1 MDLLSDEFAPSVTDP
16 LDAVEQAV
24 IAEQYPYDRDEM
36 GELHLTASGAWRDH
50 QIWFAWRE
58 ELEAL
63 HICASLDLKVPSN
76 KFRDVCEL
84 VARLNEKLWLGH
96 FDVWFE
102 DGSIVYRHALSLPN
116 GETVSPAQA
125 AAEADAAARVAAQAA
140 HGRSRASLWVQH
152 GSRTQRRRP
161 RADHVARPI
170 MEVEHELAPLGDA
183 AARHLDPGEDRD
195 RGGDRVQLLH
205 HSCLEVGG
213 DGGILDGTPYLA
225 MVHGPFAKPGTRMPG
240 IYEMMKTH
248 GCVGYVHTLDAE
260 ALARMRPRGCLR
272 LKI

>member
-125 AAEADAAARVAAQAA
+125 AAMISAAREAGERFYPAFHFLVWGGKNVEEAAAAAMFETA
-140 HGRSRASLWVQH
+140 
-152 GSRTQRRRP
+152 
-161 RADHVARPI
+161 
-170 MEVEHELAPLGDA
+170 
-183 AARHLDPGEDRD
+183 GE
-195 RGGDRVQLLH
+195 
-205 HSCLEVGG
+205 
-213 DGGILDGTPYLA
+213 A
-225 MVHGPFAKPGTRMPG
+225 
-240 IYEMMKTH
+240 
-248 GCVGYVHTLDAE
+248 
-260 ALARMRPRGCLR
+260 
-272 LKI
+272 

>member
-1 MDLLSDEFAPSVTDP
+1 MDLLSDEFAPATVDP
-16 LDAVEQAV
+16 LDSVEQAV
-24 IAEQYPYDRDEM
+24 IAEQYPYDRDEN

-125 AAEADAAARVAAQAA
+125 AAMISAAREAGERVYPAFHFLVWGGKNVEEAAAAAMFETA
-140 HGRSRASLWVQH
+140 
-152 GSRTQRRRP
+152 
-161 RADHVARPI
+161 
-170 MEVEHELAPLGDA
+170 
-183 AARHLDPGEDRD
+183 GE
-195 RGGDRVQLLH
+195 
-205 HSCLEVGG
+205 
-213 DGGILDGTPYLA
+213 A
-225 MVHGPFAKPGTRMPG
+225 
-240 IYEMMKTH
+240 
-248 GCVGYVHTLDAE
+248 
-260 ALARMRPRGCLR
+260 
-272 LKI
+272 